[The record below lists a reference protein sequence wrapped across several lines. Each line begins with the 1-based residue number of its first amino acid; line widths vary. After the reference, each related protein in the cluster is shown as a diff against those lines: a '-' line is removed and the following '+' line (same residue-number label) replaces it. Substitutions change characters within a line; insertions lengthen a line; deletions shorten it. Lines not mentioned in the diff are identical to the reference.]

1 MKALKKKSD
10 PATSSDAL
18 LAEARQALEAAGV
31 PNAALDARLLLA
43 HAMGCTPEALLS
55 GVDVAADPEQ
65 AFRDLVPRRAARE
78 PLAKILGYRDFWKD
92 RFRVTADTLDPRPE
106 TETVIEAILALRPQ
120 RASVT
125 SILDLGTGTACL
137 LLSLLREFPQAQGL
151 GVDLSEKALQ
161 VAEANAHNLT
171 LADRVQFLRSD
182 WLTAVEGQF
191 DVIVSNPPY
200 IAAGDRA
207 RLMPEVREHDPALAL
222 FAGAEGLDAYRT
234 LLPRVGAYLAP
245 KGLLALE
252 VGAGQAS
259 AVQALGEA
267 AGLSHRGTV
276 NDLAGIPRV
285 ILFQPATPVKDYAN
299 A

>member
-1 MKALKKKSD
+1 MKALKKKPDLSSQSD
-10 PATSSDAL
+10 IL
-18 LAEARQALEAAGV
+18 LAEARQVLEAVGIAS
-31 PNAALDARLLLA
+31 AALDARLLLA
-43 HAMGCTPEALLS
+43 HAIGCTPEALLS
-55 GVDVAADPEQ
+55 GIPVAADAEQ
-65 AFRDLVPRRAARE
+65 LFHTLIARRSARE

-92 RFRVTADTLDPRPE
+92 RFHVTSDTLDPRPE
-106 TETVIEAILALRPQ
+106 TETVIESILALRAQ
-120 RASVT
+120 RSAIT

-137 LLSLLREFPQAQGL
+137 LLSLLREFPEATGL
-151 GVDLSEKALQ
+151 GVDLSESALR
-161 VAEANAHNLT
+161 VADINAQSLKLEN
-171 LADRVQFLRSD
+171 RVRFQRSD
-182 WLTAVEGQF
+182 WLAAVEGCY
-191 DVIVSNPPY
+191 DIIVSNPPY

-222 FAGAEGLDAYRT
+222 FAGADGLDAYRT

-252 VGAGQAS
+252 LGAGQAA

-285 ILFQPATPVKDYAN
+285 ILFQPIIPVKDYAN